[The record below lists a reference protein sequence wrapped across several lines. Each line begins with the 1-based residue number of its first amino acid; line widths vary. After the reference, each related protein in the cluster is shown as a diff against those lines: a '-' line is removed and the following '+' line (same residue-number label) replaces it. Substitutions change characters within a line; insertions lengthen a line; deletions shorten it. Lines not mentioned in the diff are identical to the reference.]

1 MDIYQEL
8 LFSLTTLTDKAY
20 QPIVWKFEEDWGGP
34 PARGNAVQFSTNE
47 CLISRRALSPPGY
60 VDARSSGCD
69 GNLFK
74 LMASIVPGI
83 LH

>member
-8 LFSLTTLTDKAY
+8 LFSLTTLTDKR
-20 QPIVWKFEEDWGGP
+20 INLLFENSKRIEAVQ

-60 VDARSSGCD
+60 VDARSRVRWKS
-69 GNLFK
+69 
-74 LMASIVPGI
+74 V
-83 LH
+83 

>member
-34 PARGNAVQFSTNE
+34 TS
-47 CLISRRALSPPGY
+47 SR
-60 VDARSSGCD
+60 
-69 GNLFK
+69 
-74 LMASIVPGI
+74 
-83 LH
+83 